1 MPKAGFTTVTAG
13 MLLVAGVLAF
23 GLPSNEARSDGNSGQ
38 SATLSL
44 DPSTGSIIVSGGR
57 RSPAAGSRSG
67 TVVRV
72 IEEPVVSQPPPFS
85 SGQTVVV
92 RRTRIEIGGRS
103 TTQVQGR
110 TIRIIEEPEVSH
122 PPPFAKDGR
131 SVVVSRSR
139 IIIEDAQ
146 GGTWALLRLDESAE
160 SLVEKLNQM
169 NFSRDELVAVLESL
183 TREGIYRGGVIYTK

>member
-1 MPKAGFTTVTAG
+1 MPNAGFTTVTTG

-38 SATLSL
+38 IATLSL

-57 RSPAAGSRSG
+57 RSLAAGSRSG

-92 RRTRIEIGGRS
+92 PRTCIEIGGRS

-122 PPPFAKDGR
+122 PPPFAKYGR

-139 IIIEDAQ
+139 IIIEDA
-146 GGTWALLRLDESAE
+146 
-160 SLVEKLNQM
+160 
-169 NFSRDELVAVLESL
+169 
-183 TREGIYRGGVIYTK
+183 